1 MHRYLGFAFLLAA
14 YSFSGCRDSAPP
26 AGSGSPAALGSEGT
40 GGSAS
45 AKVLRTASG
54 AAVAPACGLGELT
67 EAEILAVTRNPADAP
82 LADLSPYAARHAPR
96 ASDAKL

>member
-14 YSFSGCRDSAPP
+14 YSFQAVATARRLRAVVHPQ
-26 AGSGSPAALGSEGT
+26 ALGSEGT

-54 AAVAPACGLGELT
+54 AAVAP
-67 EAEILAVTRNPADAP
+67 PAAW
-82 LADLSPYAARHAPR
+82 
-96 ASDAKL
+96 AS